1 MFAQKIKREYMF
13 KELEQVAIRL
23 LSRREHSRF
32 ELFTKLSNY
41 TDQIDLINCILDHCI
56 EQNYLNNQR
65 YADSYLRM
73 RSAKGFGLLR
83 ITQEL
88 LDREISKA
96 QIRQACKNEPQDWF
110 ELASNTYNKKY
121 KNHLKVQQETFELNQ
136 RERAKR
142 YRFMSYRG
150 FTQEQIHFALS

>member
-1 MFAQKIKREYMF
+1 MFTQKIKREYKF
-13 KELEQVAIRL
+13 KDLEQVAVRL

-41 TDQIDLINCILDHCI
+41 TDQTELIHCVLEYCIK
-56 EQNYLNNQR
+56 QNYLNNQR

-83 ITQEL
+83 ISQEL
-88 LDREISKA
+88 QEREISKA
-96 QIRQACKNEPQDWF
+96 QIYQACKNEPQDWF
-110 ELASNTYNKKY
+110 ELALVTYQKKY
-121 KNHLKVQQETFELNQ
+121 RNNLKVEEETFKLNQ
-136 RERAKR
+136 KERAKR

-150 FTQEQIHFALS
+150 FTQEQIHFAIS